1 MPPKPRFT
9 KEEMIETAFQAVK
22 TYGEEILSTRNLSHA
37 LGCSTAP
44 LFTHFSGIE
53 EIRTEVIL
61 RAKALYGEY
70 IQQGL
75 SQPLPFKGAGLSYIR
90 FAKEEPHLF
99 RMLFMREGANEHPT
113 HYFPQDEHA
122 ERIANLVQNRYGL
135 SEERAKALYNHLS
148 VYAHGLATM
157 FAQGGPAFTLED
169 ASQMLSE
176 VFTALLKE

>member
-22 TYGEEILSTRNLSHA
+22 TYGEEILSARNLSHA

-44 LFTHFSGIE
+44 LFTLFSGIE
-53 EIRTEVIL
+53 EIRAAVAL

-75 SQPLPFKGAGLSYIR
+75 NEPLPFKGSGLAYIR

-99 RMLFMREGANEHPT
+99 RMLFMREGENPPPT
-113 HYFPQDEHA
+113 HYYPQDEHA
-122 ERIANLVQNRYGL
+122 EKIAGLVQTRYGL
-135 SEERAKALYNHLS
+135 SAEKAKAVYNHLS

-157 FAQGGPAFTLED
+157 FAQGSSVFTLED

-176 VFTALLKE
+176 VFIALLKE

>member
-53 EIRTEVIL
+53 EIRAEIVL
-61 RAKALYGEY
+61 RAKALYSAY
-70 IQQGL
+70 LQQGL
-75 SQPLPFKGAGLSYIR
+75 SEPRPFKGSGLAYIR

-99 RMLFMREGANEHPT
+99 RMLFMREGVNERPT

-122 ERIANLVQNRYGL
+122 ERIAKLVQNRYAL
-135 SEERAKALYNHLS
+135 SEERAKAVYNHLS
-148 VYAHGLATM
+148 VYAHGLAVM
-157 FAQGGPAFTLED
+157 FAQGGPAFTMED
-169 ASQMLSE
+169 ADRMLFE
-176 VFTALLKE
+176 VFSALIKE